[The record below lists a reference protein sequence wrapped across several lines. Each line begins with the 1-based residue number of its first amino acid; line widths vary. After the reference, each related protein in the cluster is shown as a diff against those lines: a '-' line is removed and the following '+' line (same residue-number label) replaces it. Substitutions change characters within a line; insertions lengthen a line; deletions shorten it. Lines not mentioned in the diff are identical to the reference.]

1 MSLES
6 LKIILIDYPFF
17 SLWKLGRMNQAGVFS
32 GLKMYTLICLV
43 LFLEL
48 KLYVLRQ
55 FVVVF
60 FKVPICSKLVL

>member
-17 SLWKLGRMNQAGVFS
+17 SLWKLGRMNQAGGGAFS

-60 FKVPICSKLVL
+60 LRYQFVQN